1 VGPMRSHRPC
11 QGKGLGI
18 VRVREDVGTS
28 NRRPAGWRSSAMVRE
43 RTCVVQSGSQG
54 DQMLLQ
60 DQPRTLKGI
69 S

>member
-1 VGPMRSHRPC
+1 
-11 QGKGLGI
+11 
-18 VRVREDVGTS
+18 
-28 NRRPAGWRSSAMVRE
+28 MVRE